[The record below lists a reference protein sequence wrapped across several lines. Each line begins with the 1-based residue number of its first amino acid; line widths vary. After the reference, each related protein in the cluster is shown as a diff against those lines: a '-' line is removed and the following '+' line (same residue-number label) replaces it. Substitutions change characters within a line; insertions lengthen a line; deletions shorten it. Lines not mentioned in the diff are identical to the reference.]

1 MSLNQ
6 IRSFG
11 LNLFTVLITALSRK
25 YLTETVENPRDEPSR
40 TELMLLSFQKVIPE
54 KELLWTELV
63 RLVLLHRLE
72 QTAEE
77 MGVEDPDP
85 EETFGPSG
93 LMMKKI
99 IGRLAGLRPC
109 QFVSEF
115 SYHEKVCLL
124 QCLVDSMHDLHS
136 FISILAQRV
145 EEKTG
150 FNKEKQ
156 EIFQSIK
163 QLEQEQQEIIRKQ
176 SEPSFV
182 DNEA

>member
-11 LNLFTVLITALSRK
+11 LNLFTVLITALCRK
-25 YLTETVENPRDEPSR
+25 YLAETVENPRDEPSR

-93 LMMKKI
+93 LMMK
-99 IGRLAGLRPC
+99 
-109 QFVSEF
+109 
-115 SYHEKVCLL
+115 
-124 QCLVDSMHDLHS
+124 
-136 FISILAQRV
+136 
-145 EEKTG
+145 
-150 FNKEKQ
+150 
-156 EIFQSIK
+156 
-163 QLEQEQQEIIRKQ
+163 
-176 SEPSFV
+176 
-182 DNEA
+182 